1 MEEKFL
7 DFSGR
12 CVLITGAASGMGET
26 AARSF
31 ARNGAAV
38 VLADINL
45 ERAQVIAD
53 EITADGGKAIAV
65 KVDVRN
71 YDEIRNAVLLG
82 EEKFG
87 SVDVT
92 VSFAGGEPG
101 RMLNTTRNFVEQGVD
116 VIDWGLEVNGRAPIY
131 LAHAVLPGMMKR
143 RRGVIISISSIDAY
157 TGGSLIYSAAKSGL
171 HGFTKSLA
179 RYGAP
184 YGIRACCVAPGP
196 VLTRASMAEMKTCL
210 GRAAEPR
217 EVVDLVM
224 YLASDKAAFITGDTY
239 LIDGG
244 RACLC
249 P

>member
-1 MEEKFL
+1 MEEKIL

-26 AARSF
+26 ASRSF
-31 ARNGAAV
+31 ARYGAAV
-38 VLADINL
+38 VLTDINL

-53 EITADGGKAIAV
+53 EINAGGGKAVAV

-71 YDEIRNAVLLG
+71 YDEIKNAVLRG
-82 EEKFG
+82 EEEFG

-101 RMLNTTRNFVEQGVD
+101 RMLNTTRNFIDQGIE
-116 VIDWGLEVNGRAPIY
+116 VIDWGLDVNGRAPIY
-131 LAHAVLPGMMKR
+131 MAHAVLPGMMKR
-143 RRGVIISISSIDAY
+143 KRGVIISISSIDAY
-157 TGGSLIYSAAKSGL
+157 TGGSLVYSAAKSGL
-171 HGFTKSLA
+171 LGFTKSLA

-184 YGIRACCVAPGP
+184 HGVRACCVAPGP
-196 VLTRASMAEMKTCL
+196 VLTRASMADMQTCL
-210 GRAAEPR
+210 GRAAEPQ

-244 RACLC
+244 RACLYS
-249 P
+249 

>member
-26 AARSF
+26 ASRSF
-31 ARNGAAV
+31 ARYGAAV
-38 VLADINL
+38 VLTDINL

-53 EITADGGKAIAV
+53 EINAGGGKAVAV

-71 YDEIRNAVLLG
+71 YDEIKNAVLRG
-82 EEKFG
+82 EEEFG

-101 RMLNTTRNFVEQGVD
+101 RMLNTTRNFIDQGIE
-116 VIDWGLEVNGRAPIY
+116 VIDWGLDVNGRAPIY
-131 LAHAVLPGMMKR
+131 MAHAVLPGMMKR
-143 RRGVIISISSIDAY
+143 KRGVIISISSIDAY
-157 TGGSLIYSAAKSGL
+157 TGGSLVYSAAKSGL
-171 HGFTKSLA
+171 LGFTKSLA

-184 YGIRACCVAPGP
+184 HGVRACCVAPGP
-196 VLTRASMAEMKTCL
+196 VLTRASMADMQTCL
-210 GRAAEPR
+210 GRAAEPQ

-244 RACLC
+244 RACLYS
-249 P
+249 

>member
-7 DFSGR
+7 NFNGR

-26 AARSF
+26 ASRSF

-45 ERAQVIAD
+45 DRAQVIAE
-53 EITADGGKAIAV
+53 EIAAGGGKAVAV
-65 KVDVRN
+65 KVDVRS
-71 YDEIRNAVLLG
+71 YDEIKNAVQLG

-101 RMLNTTRNFVEQGVD
+101 RMLNTTRNFVEQGID
-116 VIDWGLEVNGRAPIY
+116 VIDWGLEVNGRAPVY
-131 LAHAVLPGMMKR
+131 MAHAVLPGMMKR
-143 RRGVIISISSIDAY
+143 RRGVIINISSIDAC
-157 TGGSLIYSAAKSGL
+157 TGGALVYSAAKSGL

-179 RYGAP
+179 RYGGP
-184 YGIRACCVAPGP
+184 YGVRACCVTPGP
-196 VLTRASMAEMKTCL
+196 VLTRANMTEMKTCL
-210 GRAAEPR
+210 GRAAEPQ

-244 RACLC
+244 RACLYS
-249 P
+249 